1 MGRQGGEPIISLKE
15 KIGLRRVMMR
25 KGGFF
30 TAVIIAKLVS
40 GRDVQRKRLKVG
52 KLLGNDASR
61 ILHLPFKLS
70 LLSFVSE

>member
-40 GRDVQRKRLKVG
+40 GRDVQKKRLKVG
-52 KLLGNDASR
+52 KPSG
-61 ILHLPFKLS
+61 K
-70 LLSFVSE
+70 